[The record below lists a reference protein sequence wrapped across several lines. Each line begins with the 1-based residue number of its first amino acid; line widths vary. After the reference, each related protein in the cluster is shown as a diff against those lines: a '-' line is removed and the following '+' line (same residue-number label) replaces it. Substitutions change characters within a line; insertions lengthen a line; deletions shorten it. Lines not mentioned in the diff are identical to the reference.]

1 MYKKGYR
8 FIVLKL
14 LLVIGMHTY
23 AQNLTQSPYSV
34 IGMGETHF
42 SGNNQLSAMGQTS
55 QGYRRPFEINTLNPA
70 SYSSLQQTVFEVG
83 YLYSS
88 GTLNSSTSST
98 KIDNASFAYFN
109 LGIPISIKHGISL
122 IAGLQPY
129 SSIGYNVNSSKAYQA
144 EPDSPSYIGT
154 TQMQGRGGLSKFM
167 IGTSFRLHKNLSIGV
182 NINYLFGTIERNQQL
197 SFDTSTYKFNIAQER
212 KYIVNDF
219 FYQLGLQFHK
229 SLSEKYKLNLG
240 VTYSFQSNLSSRYDF
255 TTRSLGWGGTAP
267 FTLDTIDYSTN
278 TKGTIILPQAI
289 KAGFSFEKK
298 GVWMIAS
305 DINYTQW
312 TAYKSFG
319 VGDNLKN
326 STSYS
331 FGASWI
337 PDQNATKGYLNKIE
351 YRIGGR
357 YDNGNVQLY
366 AKNISSYA
374 LTGGL
379 GFPLGKTK
387 SRLNASFEYIS
398 KGTTS
403 SGLIREDLFRVIIGV
418 TFSDQWFVRYK
429 YD

>member
-1 MYKKGYR
+1 MYKKGFR
-8 FIVLKL
+8 FIF
-14 LLVIGMHTY
+14 LLVIVVVGVQTN

-34 IGMGETHF
+34 IGMGESHF
-42 SGNNQLSAMGQTS
+42 SGNNQISGMGQTA
-55 QGYRRPFEINTLNPA
+55 QGYRRQFEINTLNPA

-88 GTLNSSTSST
+88 GTLNSSSTST

-129 SSIGYNVNSSKAYQA
+129 SSIGYNVSSSQPYQA
-144 EPDSPSYIGT
+144 EPDSPTYIGT
-154 TQMQGRGGLSKFM
+154 TQLQGRGGLSKFM
-167 IGTSFRLHKNLSIGV
+167 IGTSYRLHKNLSVGV
-182 NINYLFGTIERNQQL
+182 NINYLFGTMERNQQL
-197 SFDTSTYKFNIAQER
+197 SFDTVNYKFNIAQER

-219 FYQLGLQFHK
+219 FYQLGFQFHK
-229 SLSEKYKLNLG
+229 SLSEKYKLNIGL
-240 VTYSFQSNLSSRYDF
+240 TYSMQSSLSSRYDF
-255 TTRSLGWGGTAP
+255 TTRALGWGGTAP
-267 FTLDTIDYSTN
+267 FTLDTIDYTTN
-278 TKGTIILPQAI
+278 TKGTIILPQSI
-289 KAGFSFEKK
+289 KAGFAFEKK

-305 DINYTQW
+305 DLNYTEW

-326 STSYS
+326 STSVS
-331 FGASWI
+331 FGGSWI
-337 PDQNATKGYLNKIE
+337 PNQYATKGYLNKME
-351 YRIGGR
+351 YRAGVR

-366 AKNISSYA
+366 SKNISSYA
-374 LTGGL
+374 LSAGL

-387 SRLNASFEYIS
+387 SKLNASFEYIS

-403 SGLIREDLFRVIIGV
+403 SSLIREDLFRLIIGV